1 MSRSKETL
9 HKSGSKGSKSTRHPL
24 QALVRNPKV
33 MCPGFTPCCH
43 LQENLSQQHM
53 QLSLQALELQSSNC
67 RLQTELDTGTDE
79 AVKAQ
84 QEQLA

>member
-1 MSRSKETL
+1 M
-9 HKSGSKGSKSTRHPL
+9 
-24 QALVRNPKV
+24 
-33 MCPGFTPCCH
+33 PCCH
-43 LQENLSQQHM
+43 LQESLSQQDT